1 MAALMARPTLLQF
14 KRFFRTAKRERRAAS
29 HAMRRH
35 AGRAIALC
43 HALLSERGEVS
54 GARLARDAL
63 AAYRKLDEPSLHVFL
78 DLLVRQFSPDPTEV
92 AARATAYHT
101 DPSQSNLIA
110 LQHAVEPPRQ
120 ELFRRLNMAPGGTA
134 ALVDMRGR
142 LLDDGARKPEWAG
155 IEADLAHLLSS
166 WFNRGFLH
174 LERIDWRSSAQ
185 ILEKLIQY
193 EAVHK
198 IRGWDDL
205 HRRLGSDRRCY
216 AFFHPAL
223 PDEPLIFIEVALS
236 RGMASSVQP
245 LLEPSSPPVDP
256 ASANCA
262 TFYSITSCQRGLR
275 GISFGNMLI
284 KQVAEDLGREF
295 PRIRTFATLS
305 PIPGFRGW
313 LVDIACEHESI
324 APLVERLDV
333 AGWLDDGADA
343 AELERELTRLCAW
356 YLLNAKHGHEPLDS
370 VERFHLGNGAQ
381 LERINWRGDAS
392 PGGVTRSAGMMVN
405 YAYRLDAV
413 DHNHEAYAREH
424 RVVAA
429 RRIEGLAKESLL
441 GRNGK
446 QEVRSSRA
454 AKIA

>member
-1 MAALMARPTLLQF
+1 MTARMARPTLLHF
-14 KRFFRTAKRERRAAS
+14 KRFFRTAKRERRADSRATG
-29 HAMRRH
+29 RH

-54 GARLARDAL
+54 GARLAREAL
-63 AAYRKLDEPSLHVFL
+63 AAYRTLDEASLHVFF
-78 DLLVRQFSPDPTEV
+78 DLLVRQFSPDPAQV
-92 AARATAYHT
+92 AARAGAYRN
-101 DPSQSNLIA
+101 DPSQANLIA
-110 LQHAVEPPRQ
+110 LQYAVEPPRQ

-142 LLDDGARKPEWAG
+142 LLDDGARKPDWAG

-185 ILEKLIQY
+185 ILEKLIRY
-193 EAVHK
+193 EAVHE

-205 HRRLGSDRRCY
+205 HRRLGPDRRCY
-216 AFFHPAL
+216 AFVHPAL

-245 LLEPSSPPVDP
+245 LLQPDSTTVNP

-275 GISFGNMLI
+275 GISLGNMLI

-313 LVDIACEHESI
+313 LAGVAREREPAAWLLERVE
-324 APLVERLDV
+324 APGSLDDV
-333 AGWLDDGADA
+333 AAA
-343 AELERELTRLCAW
+343 AELQRELTRLCAW
-356 YLLNAKHGHEPLDS
+356 YLLHAKHGHEPLDS

-392 PGGVTRSAGMMVN
+392 SAGVARSAGMMVN
-405 YAYRLDAV
+405 YVYRLDAV
-413 DHNHEAYAREH
+413 DRNHEAYAREH
-424 RVVAA
+424 RIVAA
-429 RRIEGLAKESLL
+429 RRIESLAKESLL
-441 GRNGK
+441 ARNEREARPSGM
-446 QEVRSSRA
+446 